1 MSNYIQI
8 ETPDG
13 SFAAYRAQ
21 PVAAKKPVPAIVVI
35 QELFGVNADLRA
47 TCDELAVLGYL
58 AVSPDLFWRQEPGTD
73 LSDGSESDWNKG
85 LALFN
90 AFDFD
95 AGIADIA
102 ATIEATRSLPGS
114 CGKVGL
120 MGFCMG
126 GLLTYLTTAKCSV
139 DASVAYYG
147 GGIDQHLEVADE
159 IRTPLLM
166 HFGGDDEY
174 ISTPAREAIRSAHAT
189 NRCVKIFTYPG
200 QKHAFAR
207 HGGAHFD
214 ASAAELA
221 NRRTHEFFAAHLT
234 ERSGQAATLNVVRT
248 GNERH

>member
-1 MSNYIQI
+1 MNKYIQI

-13 SFAAYRAQ
+13 SFAAYLAQ
-21 PVAAKKPVPAIVVI
+21 PDIVEKPVPVIVVI

-47 TCDELAVLGYL
+47 TCDELATLGYL

-73 LSDGSESDWNKG
+73 LSDGSESDWTKG
-85 LALFN
+85 LALYN
-90 AFDFD
+90 GFDFD

-126 GLLTYLTTAKCSV
+126 GLLTYLVTAKCGA

-147 GGIDQHLEVADE
+147 GGIDQHLELADE

-174 ISTPAREAIRSAHAT
+174 ISTPAREAIRAAHAT
-189 NRCVKIFTYPG
+189 NLCVAIFTYPG
-200 QKHAFAR
+200 RKHAFAR

-214 ASAAELA
+214 AYAAERA

-234 ERSGQAATLNVVRT
+234 DRSGPPPKARIIETSDR
-248 GNERH
+248 RR